1 MRNDINDN
9 VWCTFFFCN
18 KNVIVNR
25 MRVNAEEK
33 VEFIEKQTEEMTC
46 IGKIK
51 I

>member
-1 MRNDINDN
+1 MILMII
-9 VWCTFFFCN
+9 CGAHFFCCN
-18 KNVIVNR
+18 TNVIVNR

-33 VEFIEKQTEEMTC
+33 VEFIEKQTEEMTF